1 MIVFDEWLE
10 VWGTL
15 VDMLNC
21 LIDSVLANIFTWE
34 LESILVCYLKRNCIV
49 AIIHLLKCKLFKVSD
64 KSVPDVSLWHIKCR
78 VLVEFFEF
86 FHHHEAKVLVAD
98 VEDEAWSAL
107 VDALWDVGLHQ
118 EIVDL
123 VAVAGV
129 VLVDQV
135 EGVPLEVEVLVDGL
149 ALPESVEGLVEE
161 HVHIQVECLVEA
173 LLLHVLPSISKEV
186 QLSAT
191 LLLQCL
197 NNL

>member
-1 MIVFDEWLE
+1 MEKRE
-10 VWGTL
+10 
-15 VDMLNC
+15 
-21 LIDSVLANIFTWE
+21 
-34 LESILVCYLKRNCIV
+34 ILT
-49 AIIHLLKCKLFKVSD
+49 
-64 KSVPDVSLWHIKCR
+64 
-78 VLVEFFEF
+78 FEF

-135 EGVPLEVEVLVDGL
+135 EGVPLKVEVLVDGP

-173 LLLHVLPSISKEV
+173 LLLHVLPKPVEIRLRS
-186 QLSAT
+186 LT
-191 LLLQCL
+191 LHIQRSSTQRYSPSSMP
-197 NNL
+197 